1 MFFFRKHNI
10 RKKHVIKNKKI
21 PPGQAFANLFRLKL
35 IDLLATSFLK
45 NYYVPLPTQSKLFCM
60 RFFYQLTAF
69 VAMLL
74 FIVSCGGGSSESED
88 VTVEFDSLSLSQN
101 YHLDNDS
108 TQPSCNLKVKF
119 VFPSDMA
126 SDTVLA
132 KVRSL
137 FVSSTF
143 GEVYADSLP
152 SNALDAYAREYVDA
166 YRENAKLFYTDAK
179 LYASDEDVATDY
191 YSHYE
196 TLITR
201 IVYKGKGLLSFQVE
215 QLNYKGG
222 VDSFT
227 SFRNYVVDL
236 KTGNRLT
243 EEDIFLPDYDRL
255 LRPILIDKL
264 LKMNKVENIS
274 DLEDMGY
281 FGIDEISANGNFWI
295 DADGIVFVYNRGE
308 ASSFS
313 LGEIR
318 IRLTFSELVDILKP
332 DSVLQLFVKQ

>member
-1 MFFFRKHNI
+1 
-10 RKKHVIKNKKI
+10 
-21 PPGQAFANLFRLKL
+21 
-35 IDLLATSFLK
+35 
-45 NYYVPLPTQSKLFCM
+45 
-60 RFFYQLTAF
+60 
-69 VAMLL
+69 MLL

-88 VTVEFDSLSLSQN
+88 VTVEFDSLGLSQN

-119 VFPSDMA
+119 VFPLDMA